1 MPAGSVP
8 VDAAPLQ
15 TSWPER
21 VRMTP
26 RARSSRASLSP
37 RSRSSATISVP
48 SGITRLGRSPP
59 PRTLS
64 GANEK
69 ANTRGDGGGGCGPDG
84 RAADDGGET
93 SALEGARLC
102 TDDARYRQRAPARPR
117 PESRARLPPQEASGA
132 LRFALSAWND
142 AACLA
147 FRARRYSPPTRRDF
161 EPSRRARGG
170 VERPGNAARTD
181 LAPPGRGGF
190 PGSLR

>member
-1 MPAGSVP
+1 MPAGRVA

-15 TSWPER
+15 TSWPET

-69 ANTRGDGGGGCGPDG
+69 ATTRGDGGGDCGPDG
-84 RAADDGGET
+84 PAADDGGE
-93 SALEGARLC
+93 SVAVEGAMVC
-102 TDDARYRQRAPARPR
+102 TDDARYRQSHSVPAATIRSAAAATSGKRRAPIRAARM
-117 PESRARLPPQEASGA
+117 ELGGVSGHPGAA
-132 LRFALSAWND
+132 LV
-142 AACLA
+142 AAN
-147 FRARRYSPPTRRDF
+147 PTRFRTV
-161 EPSRRARGG
+161 STRTRWRG
-170 VERPGNAARTD
+170 AAR
-181 LAPPGRGGF
+181 
-190 PGSLR
+190 